1 MVLILLPCEI
11 PEQSYEDP
19 LDFDYNAG
27 LGSYPPALIY
37 SPDQLPV
44 NSGTNTT
51 LKVYALEVNEVAGAH
66 VQIKYDKNK
75 VQLSSV
81 SQGDW
86 LVDGGQNPV
95 FFFQND
101 AANGTLDIYYSV
113 LGDSENLSGSG
124 VVAYTIF
131 NISAPGESTIQITN
145 ATKIVDKDNQEIQ
158 LNGLGEVVI
167 NAQ

>member
-1 MVLILLPCEI
+1 MVDRTL
-11 PEQSYEDP
+11 
-19 LDFDYNAG
+19 
-27 LGSYPPALIY
+27 Y
-37 SPDQLPV
+37 SF
-44 NSGTNTT
+44 S
-51 LKVYALEVNEVAGAH
+51 
-66 VQIKYDKNK
+66 
-75 VQLSSV
+75 
-81 SQGDW
+81 
-86 LVDGGQNPV
+86 
-95 FFFQND
+95 QND

-131 NISAPGESTIQITN
+131 NISAPGESTVQITN